1 MSAWNAGYTTWQKG
15 APTVTVN
22 QPTSPESTEA
32 EVLVVGA
39 GPVGTIVALEL
50 AHHNVRS
57 IVVERSLTASRH
69 PKMDYINGRS
79 MELLR
84 RLGLAEGIRSIGVDS
99 HHSAD
104 FLWTYGF
111 GQPPVAVWHHPSVA
125 DLVKRYRE
133 HNDGSTPA
141 EPYQRVQGSIMED
154 YLRRQAREHPLVDL
168 RESWTFTE
176 LRQDCGGVIAQ
187 LVRPDRRRVTIH
199 AKFLVACD
207 GANSTVRQFLG
218 IPLEEAGPR
227 VRHCSVFFSSRDPRL
242 RTYGR
247 AFVTVAPRGLTL
259 VSRDEED
266 SWTGSIPVLD
276 DAPFTQDPITLL
288 RECLGTDFTVDEVR
302 SVADWT
308 GSLSVATSYRLGS
321 IFLAGDSAHQFF
333 PAGGH
338 GANTGIADAVNLG
351 WKLAAVVQGWGGEGL
366 LDSYDAERRPVALF
380 NREMCTNL
388 LEVWRRFRRL
398 VDLGVSREQI
408 AGFLAEETHQI
419 DNLGVHFDYRY
430 TDSPTIYREDSPAP
444 SWRWRRIEPTTW
456 PGCRAPA
463 IRLAD
468 GSQSFDRL
476 GPGFTLVDFSEQR
489 SGQRLVEAAGQ
500 RGIPVRHLPLS
511 DPAARKAW
519 QRELVLVRPDQHV
532 AWRGNQPPSNWDAV
546 LDRVTGQTA

>member
-1 MSAWNAGYTTWQKG
+1 M
-15 APTVTVN
+15 
-22 QPTSPESTEA
+22 
-32 EVLVVGA
+32 
-39 GPVGTIVALEL
+39 
-50 AHHNVRS
+50 
-57 IVVERSLTASRH
+57 
-69 PKMDYINGRS
+69 
-79 MELLR
+79 
-84 RLGLAEGIRSIGVDS
+84 
-99 HHSAD
+99 
-104 FLWTYGF
+104 
-111 GQPPVAVWHHPSVA
+111 
-125 DLVKRYRE
+125 
-133 HNDGSTPA
+133 
-141 EPYQRVQGSIMED
+141 
-154 YLRRQAREHPLVDL
+154 
-168 RESWTFTE
+168 
-176 LRQDCGGVIAQ
+176 IAQ

-468 GSQSFDRL
+468 GSRSSTVWAPASPWWTSQSR
-476 GPGFTLVDFSEQR
+476 GPASGWWRQR
-489 SGQRLVEAAGQ
+489 ASAASRYVTCRSRTPRHERRGSGNWCWCALTSTSPGAATS
-500 RGIPVRHLPLS
+500 RR
-511 DPAARKAW
+511 R
-519 QRELVLVRPDQHV
+519 
-532 AWRGNQPPSNWDAV
+532 
-546 LDRVTGQTA
+546 TGMPYSTE